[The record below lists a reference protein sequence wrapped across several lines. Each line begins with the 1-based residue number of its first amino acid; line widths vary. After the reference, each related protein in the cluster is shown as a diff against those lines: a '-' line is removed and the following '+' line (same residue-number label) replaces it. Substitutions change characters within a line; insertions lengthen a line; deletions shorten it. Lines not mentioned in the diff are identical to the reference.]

1 MRSHTDTSPLS
12 RSPLNT
18 TYRENNMN
26 VLHTKK
32 LANKS
37 ASYLRGI
44 EVAELDLSKVSNKN
58 SVEARLIQ
66 NKIKAYIIQHRLVVV
81 QLQEAIWS
89 L

>member
-18 TYRENNMN
+18 TYREDAMHKLDISNIQRRSD
-26 VLHTKK
+26 VAQSYKAKLEDATKR
-32 LANKS
+32 N
-37 ASYLRGI
+37 
-44 EVAELDLSKVSNKN
+44 D
-58 SVEARLIQ
+58 
-66 NKIKAYIIQHRLVVV
+66 IKRMAHMSSMHRLVVV

>member
-1 MRSHTDTSPLS
+1 MSIQDA
-12 RSPLNT
+12 
-18 TYRENNMN
+18 
-26 VLHTKK
+26 KK

-44 EVAELDLSKVSNKN
+44 EVAELDLSKVSNKD
-58 SVEARLIQ
+58 SLEARLIQ

-81 QLQEAIWS
+81 QLQEAVWS